1 MIGGVVCDP
10 RHMSAIVTA
19 LAVGAIALGLVA
31 SIVVFAVLALAGLKA
46 VNAAHEGRTWF
57 VDHIRHRGAS

>member
-1 MIGGVVCDP
+1 
-10 RHMSAIVTA
+10 MSAIVTA